1 MASSSSFLD
10 DLLFRIDR
18 NSLPVRTEQ
27 LRSRLSLYPTMLLS
41 QILVEPTFVWLMW
54 DLPEI
59 QHKHLLL
66 WLGLAYSLHLIEI
79 LLWLVHRNKLDTM
92 EQCRNWSRRFS
103 LFSLSIGLLWGLG
116 ALFFFPQNI
125 LFQILMIC
133 VMLGLAAGATAT
145 NATHPPALY
154 AYVLALMLPLIF
166 RVTIEQDTTHFALGS
181 LLVLFLLVILVS
193 GHFLNKLVLQSLR
206 QRFENQS
213 LAEQLAAVNNEL
225 EQKVE
230 ERTAQLRHKTN
241 EVSDIRDVTIIAMG
255 TLAETRDNET
265 GNHLKRT
272 QGYMRA
278 LALELRERPGFRQQL
293 SEEHVEALHKLAP
306 LHDIGKVGIPDHILL
321 KPGKLT
327 EEEFEIMKK
336 HTSLGGDVLAAAEN
350 NLPAPSRFLH
360 IAREIAT
367 GHHEKWDGSGYP
379 SGLKGEAIPLSAR
392 LMAVADVYDALISE
406 RVYKKAFS
414 HEEAVDI
421 IAKGGGAH
429 FDPDIIDAF
438 LAIEEEF
445 SLIANRYR
453 DVIGAPHT
461 QSA

>member
-1 MASSSSFLD
+1 MTPSGSFLD

-18 NSLPVRTEQ
+18 NNLPVRAEQ
-27 LRSRLSLYPTMLLS
+27 LRSRLGLYPTMLLS

-54 DLPEI
+54 GVPSI
-59 QHKHLLL
+59 SHRQLLL
-66 WLGLAYSLHLIEI
+66 WLGCAYFLHLMEI
-79 LLWLVHRNKLDTM
+79 VLLLRHRSELHTV
-92 EQCRNWSRRFS
+92 EQCRRWSQHFF
-103 LFSLSIGLLWGLG
+103 LFSLSVGMLWGL
-116 ALFFFPQNI
+116 ATLFFFPPDLI
-125 LFQILMIC
+125 PQILLIC

-145 NATHPPALY
+145 NATHPPALH
-154 AYVLALMLPLIF
+154 AYVLGLMLPLIF
-166 RVTIEQDTTHFALGS
+166 RVEVEQDKTHFALAA
-181 LLVLFLLVILVS
+181 LLAVFLLVILAS
-193 GHFLNKLVLQSLR
+193 GHFLNRLVLQSLR

-230 ERTAQLRHKTN
+230 ERTAQLRHKTD

-272 QGYMRA
+272 QGYIRA
-278 LALELRERPGFRQQL
+278 LALELRERPDFRQQL
-293 SEEHVEALHKLAP
+293 SEEHIEALHKLAP

-327 EEEFEIMKK
+327 EEEFEIMKR

-379 SGLKGEAIPLSAR
+379 SGLKENDIPLSAR

-414 HEEAVDI
+414 HEDAVAI
-421 IAKGGGAH
+421 IAKGGGTH
-429 FDPDIIDAF
+429 FDPDIIDVF
-438 LAIEEEF
+438 LAIQEEF
-445 SLIANRYR
+445 SRIANQYR
-453 DVIGAPHT
+453 DAIRG
-461 QSA
+461 S